1 MPAGALGAGIGGIG
15 QGAGSAIQLAL
26 AKEMFDARRMLQ
38 QQDSGSTN
46 PVVQG
51 LGGVSNAPMTGAGQ
65 TDLLGMALSP
75 LLMRILGGK

>member
-51 LGGVSNAPMTGAGQ
+51 LGGFSNAPMTGAGQ